1 MSYCLNPNCQAPANN
16 PARTSF
22 CLSCGAWVLL
32 KDRYRAQK
40 LLGQGGFG
48 KTFKAV
54 DEHQPSQPL
63 CVIKQFEF
71 GSNNPQI
78 RETALKLFYD
88 EARHLES
95 LGKHYNI
102 PELLAYFDI
111 EGQPYLIQQFI
122 DGQDLEQELAT
133 AGVFD
138 QSKIRKLLLS
148 FLPVLDFLHTRSI
161 PVIHRDIKPA
171 NIIRRCSDDS
181 LVLVDFGAAKQ
192 ATKTMLGKTGT
203 LIGSPEYTAPEQIR
217 GKPTFASDIYSLG
230 VTCIHLLTQVS
241 PFDLFDIN
249 QDAWVWRDYLVNN
262 PVDAELGRV
271 LDRMIANSL
280 PQRYQS
286 AGVVLAALGESS
298 PVITDKAT
306 LQNSKTSDD
315 EFEQVLQSL
324 DRMLNNSPPQQYKL
338 ATGVSTALENYQP
351 AVTQESIPQNLNTID
366 DDDLARISDF
376 NLDNFTQTPVKP
388 LNNQPALQSFEF
400 ETAKIRIEELGG
412 LWGHTKVV
420 IEKSRGQ
427 STQFVE
433 DFGDGVNLEMV
444 AIPGGSFLMGAPE
457 SELESDNN
465 ERPQHQVQVTP
476 FYMSKYVITVAQYQ
490 TVMRDRSYTKDR
502 ADLPMTC
509 EWSDAV
515 AFCEKLSKGLKRNY
529 RLPSEAEWEYAC
541 RAGTTTPFYFGETI
555 DKELAQYDA
564 WQAYGR
570 GQKVEYHS
578 YNNNPKNV
586 GSYPANTYGLCDMH
600 GNEQE
605 WCADSWH
612 RNYMDAPTNGSAWI
626 SSNSNE
632 YVIRGMKSS
641 AKDCRSAARKNS
653 IKVSFYRNKPIYSP
667 DYAGFRV
674 IYS

>member
-1 MSYCLNPNCQAPANN
+1 MSYCLNPHCQAPADN

-22 CLSCGAWVLL
+22 CISCGGWLEL
-32 KDRYRAQK
+32 KHRYRAQK

-54 DEHQPSQPL
+54 DEHQPSKPP

-95 LGKHYNI
+95 LGKHHNI

-148 FLPVLDFLHTRSI
+148 FLPVLDFLHTRLI

-230 VTCIHLLTQVS
+230 VTCIYLLTQVS

-262 PVDAELGRV
+262 PVDEELGRV

-286 AGVVLAALGESS
+286 ATDVLAALG
-298 PVITDKAT
+298 
-306 LQNSKTSDD
+306 NS
-315 EFEQVLQSL
+315 
-324 DRMLNNSPPQQYKL
+324 
-338 ATGVSTALENYQP
+338 QP
-351 AVTQESIPQNLNTID
+351 AVNQASIPQNSNTL
-366 DDDLARISDF
+366 DLTSPYGNINF
-376 NLDNFTQTPVKP
+376 DNFTKIQAKP
-388 LNNQPALQSFEF
+388 LNSQQSLQSLEPETAQIQLNNSTEVQAKLPHNSRPLESFEF
-400 ETAKIRIEELGG
+400 EIAKIRIEELGG

-420 IEKSRGQ
+420 IEKLYGQ
-427 STQFVE
+427 SKQFVE

-444 AIPGGSFLMGAPE
+444 AVPGGSFFMGAPE
-457 SELESDNN
+457 SELESNDN
-465 ERPQHQVQVTP
+465 ERPQHQVQVPP
-476 FYMSKYVITVAQYQ
+476 FYMSKYVITIAQYQ
-490 TVMRDRSYTKDR
+490 TVMRDRSYTTDE
-502 ADLPMTC
+502 ADLHMRC
-509 EWSDAV
+509 EWKEAL

-555 DKELAQYDA
+555 NKEIALYDA
-564 WQAYGR
+564 SRAYGR
-570 GQKVEYHS
+570 GEKCENYRS
-578 YNNNPKNV
+578 NRGFRIKV
-586 GSYPANTYGLCDMH
+586 GSFPANTYGLYDMH
-600 GNEQE
+600 GHVEE
-605 WCADSWH
+605 WCADSCH
-612 RNYMDAPTNGSAWI
+612 ENYTGAPTDGSAWVSDNSYTHI
-626 SSNSNE
+626 ARGGKYDSSPE
-632 YVIRGMKSS
+632 
-641 AKDCRSAARKNS
+641 DCRSAARNLKNS
-653 IKVSFYRNKPIYSP
+653 YGFY
-667 DYAGFRV
+667 GFRV
-674 IYS
+674 VCC

>member
-1 MSYCLNPNCQAPANN
+1 MNYCLNPNCQAPANN
-16 PARTSF
+16 PVHTSF
-22 CLSCGAWVLL
+22 CLSCGSRVLL

-48 KTFKAV
+48 KTFKAL

-95 LGKHYNI
+95 LGKHHNI

-122 DGQDLEQELAT
+122 DGQDIEQELAT

-148 FLPVLDFLHTRSI
+148 FLPVLDFLHKRSI

-249 QDAWVWRDYLVNN
+249 RDAWVWRDYLVNN
-262 PVDAELGRV
+262 PVDEQLGRV

-286 AGVVLAALGESS
+286 AAAVLAALE
-298 PVITDKAT
+298 
-306 LQNSKTSDD
+306 NS
-315 EFEQVLQSL
+315 
-324 DRMLNNSPPQQYKL
+324 
-338 ATGVSTALENYQP
+338 QP
-351 AVTQESIPQNLNTID
+351 AVTQKAILRNSKTLDLNSSYGDLSINHLTK
-366 DDDLARISDF
+366 
-376 NLDNFTQTPVKP
+376 TPVKP
-388 LNNQPALQSFEF
+388 LNNQHVLQSFEF

-412 LWGHTKVV
+412 LWGHTKVI

-427 STQFVE
+427 SKQFVE
-433 DFGDGVNLEMV
+433 DFGDGVNLEMI
-444 AIPGGSFLMGAPE
+444 AIPGGSFLMGAPA
-457 SELESDNN
+457 SELESKDN
-465 ERPQHQVQVTP
+465 ERPQHQVQVPP
-476 FYMSKYVITVAQYQ
+476 FYMSKYIITVAQYQ
-490 TVMRDRSYTKDR
+490 TVMRDNSYTKDR

-509 EWSDAV
+509 GWEKAV

-555 DKELAQYDA
+555 DRELAYYWA
-564 WQAYGR
+564 FTAYGR
-570 GQKVEYHS
+570 GQKYENS
-578 YNNNPKNV
+578 SRRSGQKV
-586 GSYPANTYGLCDMH
+586 GSHPANNFGLYDMH
-600 GNEQE
+600 GNVEE

-612 RNYMDAPTNGSAWI
+612 ENYTNAPIDGNAWI
-626 SSNSNE
+626 SSNDNKRA
-632 YVIRGMKSS
+632 IRGGRGDASPER
-641 AKDCRSAARKNS
+641 CRSAARKQVKIDS
-653 IKVSFYRNKPIYSP
+653 YDP
-667 DYAGFRV
+667 GFRV
-674 IYS
+674 VCC

>member
-1 MSYCLNPNCQAPANN
+1 MSYCLNPNCQAPADN

-22 CLSCGAWVLL
+22 CISCGAWLEL

-48 KTFKAV
+48 KTFKAI
-54 DEHQPSQPL
+54 DEHQPSKPL

-95 LGKHYNI
+95 LGKHHNI

-138 QSKIRKLLLS
+138 QSKIRKLLIS

-249 QDAWVWRDYLVNN
+249 QDAWIWRDYLVNN

-286 AGVVLAALGESS
+286 AAAVLAALGEPS
-298 PVITDKAT
+298 P
-306 LQNSKTSDD
+306 DD
-315 EFEQVLQSL
+315 E
-324 DRMLNNSPPQQYKL
+324 
-338 ATGVSTALENYQP
+338 
-351 AVTQESIPQNLNTID
+351 
-366 DDDLARISDF
+366 DLARISDF
-376 NLDNFTQTPVKP
+376 NLDNFTETPVKP

-427 STQFVE
+427 SKQFVE
-433 DFGDGVNLEMV
+433 DFGDGVILEMV

-457 SELESDNN
+457 SELESNHS
-465 ERPQHQVQVTP
+465 ERPQHQVQVPP

-490 TVMRDRSYTKDR
+490 TVMRDRSYRKDE

-509 EWSDAV
+509 KWEEAV

-555 DKELAQYDA
+555 DKELAHYYA
-564 WQAYGR
+564 SKAYGR
-570 GQKVEYHS
+570 GQKVENHRVTYK
-578 YNNNPKNV
+578 PQKV
-586 GSYPANTYGLCDMH
+586 GSHPANAYCMYDMH
-600 GNEQE
+600 GNVKE

-612 RNYMDAPTNGSAWI
+612 ENYTNAPTDGNAWI
-626 SSNSNE
+626 SSNNNE
-632 YVIRGMKSS
+632 RIIRGG
-641 AKDCRSAARKNS
+641 DEILNFPERCRSAARQRVKIDS
-653 IKVSFYRNKPIYSP
+653 YSP
-667 DYAGFRV
+667 GFRV
-674 IYS
+674 VCC

>member
-1 MSYCLNPNCQAPANN
+1 MSYCLNPHCQAPADN

-22 CLSCGAWVLL
+22 CISCGGWVLL

-95 LGKHYNI
+95 LGKHHNI

-138 QSKIRKLLLS
+138 QNKIRQLLLS

-171 NIIRRCSDDS
+171 NIIRRCNDDS
-181 LVLVDFGAAKQ
+181 LILVDFGAAKQ

-203 LIGSPEYTAPEQIR
+203 LIGSPEYTAPEQLR

-249 QDAWVWRDYLVNN
+249 QDAWIWRDYLLNN
-262 PVDAELGRV
+262 SVDAELGRV

-286 AGVVLAALGESS
+286 ATDVLAALGNYQVVVTQNSIS
-298 PVITDKAT
+298 
-306 LQNSKTSDD
+306 QNSKT
-315 EFEQVLQSL
+315 L
-324 DRMLNNSPPQQYKL
+324 DLTSPY
-338 ATGVSTALENYQP
+338 G
-351 AVTQESIPQNLNTID
+351 NLNP
-366 DDDLARISDF
+366 
-376 NLDNFTQTPVKP
+376 DNFTKVQAKP
-388 LNNQPALQSFEF
+388 LNNQQHPQSLESEAAKIQLNNSTETQAKLPYNSPPLKSFEF

-420 IEKSRGQ
+420 IKKSRGQ
-427 STQFVE
+427 SKKFIE
-433 DFGDGVNLEMV
+433 YFGGGVNLAMV
-444 AIPGGSFLMGAPE
+444 AIPGGSFLMGAPK
-457 SELESDNN
+457 SEPQSYDN
-465 ERPQHQVQVTP
+465 ERPQHQVQIPP
-476 FYMSKYVITVAQYQ
+476 FHMSKYVITVAQYQ
-490 TVMRDRSYTKDR
+490 TVMRDKSYSKDE
-502 ADLPMTC
+502 ADLPITC
-509 EWSDAV
+509 SWQAAV
-515 AFCEKLSKGLKRNY
+515 SFCEKLSKGLKLNY

-541 RAGTTTPFYFGETI
+541 RARTTTPFYFGETI
-555 DKELAQYDA
+555 DKELAYYDLTI
-564 WQAYGR
+564 AYGR
-570 GQKVEYHS
+570 GQKYENS
-578 YNNNPKNV
+578 SRISGKTV
-586 GSYPANTYGLCDMH
+586 GSHPANDFGLYDMH
-600 GNEQE
+600 GNVEE

-612 RNYMDAPTNGSAWI
+612 PNYIDAPINSIAWI

-632 YVIRGMKSS
+632 RVIRGGCGTT
-641 AKDCRSAARKNS
+641 DPGLCRSAARKLLKIDRYN
-653 IKVSFYRNKPIYSP
+653 FEGYP
-667 DYAGFRV
+667 GFRV
-674 IYS
+674 VCC

>member
-1 MSYCLNPNCQAPANN
+1 MSYCLNPNCQAPADN

-22 CLSCGAWVLL
+22 CISCGAWVLL

-40 LLGQGGFG
+40 LSGQGGFG

-54 DEHQPSQPL
+54 DEHQPNQPL

-95 LGKHYNI
+95 LGKHHNI

-122 DGQDLEQELAT
+122 DGQDLEQELST

-138 QSKIRKLLLS
+138 QNKIRKLLLS

-171 NIIRRCSDDS
+171 NIIRQCSDDS

-249 QDAWVWRDYLVNN
+249 RDAWVWRDYLVNN

-286 AGVVLAALGESS
+286 AAAVLA
-298 PVITDKAT
+298 
-306 LQNSKTSDD
+306 
-315 EFEQVLQSL
+315 
-324 DRMLNNSPPQQYKL
+324 
-338 ATGVSTALENYQP
+338 ALENYQP
-351 AVTQESIPQNLNTID
+351 VVTQESIPQNSNTLDLTSPYGNLN
-366 DDDLARISDF
+366 F
-376 NLDNFTQTPVKP
+376 DNFTKVKAKP
-388 LNNQPALQSFEF
+388 LNNQQPLQSIESEIAKIQLDNSTEIQAKLPHNSPALKSFEF
-400 ETAKIRIEELGG
+400 EIAKIRIEELGG

-420 IEKSRGQ
+420 IKKSRGQ
-427 STQFVE
+427 SKQFVKN
-433 DFGDGVNLEMV
+433 FGDGVSLEMV
-444 AIPGGSFLMGAPE
+444 AIPGGNFLMGAPK
-457 SELESDNN
+457 SELQSYDY
-465 ERPQHQVQVTP
+465 ERPQHQVQVPP

-490 TVMRDRSYTKDR
+490 TVMRDKSYSKDE
-502 ADLPMTC
+502 ADLPMKC
-509 EWSDAV
+509 GWGESV
-515 AFCEKLSKGLKRNY
+515 SFCEKLSKGLKRNY

-541 RAGTTTPFYFGETI
+541 RAGTITPLYFGETI
-555 DKELAQYDA
+555 DKDLAYYDSEI
-564 WQAYGR
+564 AYGR
-570 GQKVEYHS
+570 GQKYENS
-578 YNNNPKNV
+578 SRISGKKV
-586 GSYPANTYGLCDMH
+586 GSHPANDFGLYDMH
-600 GNEQE
+600 GNVEE

-612 RNYMDAPTNGSAWI
+612 PNYIDAPTN
-626 SSNSNE
+626 
-632 YVIRGMKSS
+632 
-641 AKDCRSAARKNS
+641 S
-653 IKVSFYRNKPIYSP
+653 I
-667 DYAGFRV
+667 A
-674 IYS
+674 